1 MNQDC
6 ATVINK
12 GCIAI
17 TNHYLDGYAMKVT
30 DAVVFVTGANRG
42 LGLAIARE
50 ARKQGAKKVYV
61 AMRQVAG
68 FQEEGLIPVQ
78 LDVNDEQSIQRAAQT
93 CADTN
98 ILINN
103 AGIALL
109 NTHPVDTNIIDTTHK
124 ILETNLFGMMRV
136 TQIFS
141 PFLQQKQQ
149 GYVVNILSDVS
160 WEPSTSL
167 TGYAISKAAAWSYT
181 NSCRQWLS
189 QFHIQVMGVHVG
201 FIDTDL
207 TRSLPL
213 TKFSPEFVAEQI
225 FEGIQQNAYEVL
237 IGERTQSL
245 KQGLSDV
252 VASYVK
258 LKPDQ
263 I

>member
-1 MNQDC
+1 
-6 ATVINK
+6 
-12 GCIAI
+12 
-17 TNHYLDGYAMKVT
+17 MKVS
-30 DAVVFVTGANRG
+30 DAVVFVTGASRG

-61 AMRQVAG
+61 GMRQIAD
-68 FQEEGLIPVQ
+68 FEEEGLTPVQ
-78 LDVNDEQSIQRAAQT
+78 LDVNDEQSIQHAAQA
-93 CADTN
+93 CADTT
-98 ILINN
+98 ILVNN

-109 NTHPVDTNIIDTTHK
+109 NPHPVDVNIIETTHK
-124 ILETNLFGMMRV
+124 ILETNLFGVMRV

-141 PFLQQKQQ
+141 PVLQANQQ

-181 NSCRQWLS
+181 NSTRQWLS

-207 TRSLPL
+207 TRSLQIQ
-213 TKFSPEFVAEQI
+213 KFSPEFVAEQI
-225 FEGIQQNAYEVL
+225 FEGVQQNAYEVL
-237 IGERTQSL
+237 VGEKTQRI
-245 KQGLSDV
+245 KQGLGDV

-258 LKPDQ
+258 TKPDQ